1 MSGDPIY
8 TEMIIEYSRNP
19 SNFGK
24 IENPQIHRHDSNP
37 LCGDSIDLYVNTDG
51 TKITEVKFDGKG
63 CAICMACTSVLTEM
77 IQNKNLDEVKNFQKD
92 ELLAELGLE
101 HLIKTS
107 PVRIKCAL
115 LSLKALKYGIYSYF
129 VEKMNEAGMLID
141 LSHANMQTMTDA
153 VDASKVPVIV
163 SHTACEAV
171 YKNAR
176 NTTDENMRLVAKK
189 GGVIGICQIR
199 PFVTNIRK
207 GAFEHYLNHIEHAI
221 KVAGIDHVS
230 IGSDR
235 DHRVIEMSDEYI
247 AELKREEGNNFDA
260 SHWPLFMD
268 ELNGPR
274 RMEVIWD
281 GLKKRGLSERKLE
294 KVMGQNNYRIYKE
307 VVG

>member
-37 LCGDSIDLYVNTDG
+37 LCGDSIDLYVNVYG

-77 IQNKNLDEVKNFQKD
+77 IQNKTLDEVKNFQKD

-129 VEKMNEAGMLID
+129 
-141 LSHANMQTMTDA
+141 T
-153 VDASKVPVIV
+153 
-163 SHTACEAV
+163 
-171 YKNAR
+171 
-176 NTTDENMRLVAKK
+176 ENMDDVKS
-189 GGVIGICQIR
+189 
-199 PFVTNIRK
+199 
-207 GAFEHYLNHIEHAI
+207 
-221 KVAGIDHVS
+221 AGN
-230 IGSDR
+230 
-235 DHRVIEMSDEYI
+235 
-247 AELKREEGNNFDA
+247 LKEEAA
-260 SHWPLFMD
+260 SL
-268 ELNGPR
+268 
-274 RMEVIWD
+274 
-281 GLKKRGLSERKLE
+281 
-294 KVMGQNNYRIYKE
+294 Y
-307 VVG
+307 